1 MVEVSEAAKL
11 MSGVG
16 DIAVNILILLFG
28 LIFIGGVCFGLFLL
42 VRRRKQYNQF
52 KCIIWGRDAFG
63 QLTETTDKAGIF
75 VDTKT
80 KNKRFF
86 LKKAHVGLN
95 PDNVPYIQSGKVKIV
110 YLLRTG
116 LKNFQ
121 FIRPLIADN
130 FSIDVGE
137 EDVNWAVNAYE
148 RQKKLF
154 SSNVLLQYMP
164 FIGLV
169 FVSLIILIIFIYFF
183 KDFAVLA
190 DVAEALKEAAQ
201 AFAQAQAGT
210 VIVPS

>member
-28 LIFIGGVCFGLFLL
+28 LIFIGGLCFGLFLL

-75 VDTKT
+75 VDAKT

-130 FSIDVGE
+130 FTIDVGE

-148 RQKKLF
+148 RQKKVF
-154 SSNVLLQYMP
+154 GSSMLLQYMP
-164 FIGLV
+164 FIVLA
-169 FVSLIILIIFIYFF
+169 FVSIIVLVIFMNLF
-183 KDFAVLA
+183 KKFDVLG
-190 DVAEALKEAAQ
+190 EIAASMSQ
-201 AFAQAQAGT
+201 AATAMAQAQTGT
-210 VIVPS
+210 VVLT

>member
-75 VDTKT
+75 VDAKT

-130 FSIDVGE
+130 FTIDVGE

-148 RQKKLF
+148 RQKKVF
-154 SSNVLLQYMP
+154 GSSMLLQYMP
-164 FIGLV
+164 FIVLA
-169 FVSLIILIIFIYFF
+169 FVSIIVLVIFMNLF
-183 KDFAVLA
+183 KKFDVLG
-190 DVAEALKEAAQ
+190 EIAASMSQ
-201 AFAQAQAGT
+201 AATAMAQAQSGT
-210 VIVPS
+210 VVLT

>member
-148 RQKKLF
+148 RQKKVF
-154 SSNVLLQYMP
+154 GSSMLLQYMP
-164 FIGLV
+164 FIVLA
-169 FVSLIILIIFIYFF
+169 FVSIIVLVIFMNLF
-183 KDFAVLA
+183 KKFDVLG
-190 DVAEALKEAAQ
+190 EIAASMSQ
-201 AFAQAQAGT
+201 AATAMAQAQSGT
-210 VIVPS
+210 VVLT